1 MHRGCNDSRERLKK
15 TGNVGRVV
23 SRKREKERKKE
34 GRNERKGRGKKE
46 KEFKRDRKE
55 RREASRKKRKR
66 RRTRKTRKRKDGYKG
81 RLETRDR
88 GRGSAGYVSSCLV
101 IFRTL
106 KLDEGFSGFDE
117 KHNALDL
124 N

>member
-1 MHRGCNDSRERLKK
+1 MVSRE
-15 TGNVGRVV
+15 
-23 SRKREKERKKE
+23 REKER
-34 GRNERKGRGKKE
+34 RNERKGGGKKG
-46 KEFKRDRKE
+46 KRIQEGGE
-55 RREASRKKRKR
+55 RREGSRKKRKR

>member
-1 MHRGCNDSRERLKK
+1 MA
-15 TGNVGRVV
+15 
-23 SRKREKERKKE
+23 SRKRKKGRKKE
-34 GRNERKGRGKKE
+34 GTRERKGEKKKE
-46 KEFKRDRKE
+46 KEFKRDREE
-55 RREASRKKRKR
+55 RREGSRKRRKR

-88 GRGSAGYVSSCLV
+88 GRRGSAGYVSSCLV

-117 KHNALDL
+117 KHNALESLDL